1 MTTGVPTSTAPR
13 RRSPARTFL
22 PLAIAAWLILEIWLL
37 SLVADAVGGL
47 AVAALL
53 AGGMILGVVVIKRA
67 GRRAFKNLADT
78 FQQAQQGRQPAA
90 QQPGQGNGL
99 TMLAGLL
106 LIMPGLISD
115 VAGLLC
121 LLPPVRA
128 WIGRSAARSLE
139 RKMASAPMRL
149 LRRRLHADPH
159 PLPRRQGRPGR
170 GHPRGPAAAA
180 GRYGWPGR
188 HGVPA
193 PARPVGD
200 SDSTG
205 PGGACIKRAKPDK
218 GDG

>member
-22 PLAIAAWLILEIWLL
+22 PLAVAAWLILEIWLL
-37 SLVADAVGGL
+37 SLVAGAAGGL

-78 FQQAQQGRQPAA
+78 FQQAQQGRQPTA

-106 LIMPGLISD
+106 LIMPGLLSD

-128 WIGRSAARSLE
+128 WIGRRATRSLK
-139 RKMASAPMRL
+139 RKMAA
-149 LRRRLHADPH
+149 
-159 PLPRRQGRPGR
+159 
-170 GHPRGPAAAA
+170 
-180 GRYGWPGR
+180 
-188 HGVPA
+188 A
-193 PARPVGD
+193 PAGTFADAFTQARIHYPDGKVVQGEVIREERPQQPG
-200 SDSTG
+200 G
-205 PGGACIKRAKPDK
+205 PGGP
-218 GDG
+218 GDMTYRPPLAP